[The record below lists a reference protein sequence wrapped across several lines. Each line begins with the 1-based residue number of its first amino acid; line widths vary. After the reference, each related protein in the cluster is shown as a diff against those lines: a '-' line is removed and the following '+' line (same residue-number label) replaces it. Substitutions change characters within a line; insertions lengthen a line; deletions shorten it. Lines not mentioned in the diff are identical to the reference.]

1 MAKNKMFNKYDLARK
16 QVKDAAH
23 AERKLHQDMPRP
35 HTIPDKK
42 KQARKRAC
50 RERI

>member
-1 MAKNKMFNKYDLARK
+1 MAKNKKFNKYDLARK

-35 HTIPDKK
+35 HIIPDKK

-50 RERI
+50 REHI